1 MPEQTTTWPGAV
13 PAPTPIDP
21 ATRLGAVHL
30 TVSDLERSREFWTQA
45 VGLRAREGGDRG
57 VLALH
62 AGGEDLVVLHR
73 QAGARPVSRRTGL
86 FHLALLL
93 PTRADLAGWLAHALR
108 DQVALSGLSDH
119 WVSEAI
125 YLRDPDHHG
134 IEIYADRPRGP
145 DWERGMTTIPLAVRE
160 LLAEADPEAESYDG
174 MPEGTRIGHVHLH
187 VADLPASTAFYVE
200 TLGFDRTT
208 TFGDQADFWSA
219 GGYHHHLAGNVWAGV
234 GAPPPDPGS
243 ASLRHL
249 TVVLPS
255 QAEVER
261 VATRAYEA
269 GTQPLVGPDDRGVIV
284 RDPSRNSLL
293 LTTS

>member
-1 MPEQTTTWPGAV
+1 MPEPTATWPGAI

-30 TVSDLERSREFWTQA
+30 TVSELGRSREFWTRT
-45 VGLRAREGGDRG
+45 VGLRERDGGERG

-62 AGGEDLVVLHR
+62 AGGEDLVVLHE
-73 QAGARPVSRRTGL
+73 QPGARPVSGRTGL

-93 PTRADLAGWLAHALR
+93 PARADLAGWLAHALR
-108 DQVALSGLSDH
+108 DQAALTGLSDH

-125 YLRDPDHHG
+125 YLRDPDQHG
-134 IEIYADRPRGP
+134 IEVYADRPQGP
-145 DWERGMTTIPLAVRE
+145 DWERGMTTLPLEIRE
-160 LLAEADPEAESYDG
+160 LLAEADPEADSYCG
-174 MPEGTRIGHVHLH
+174 MPEGTRVGHVHLH
-187 VADLPASTAFYVE
+187 VADLPTSTAFYVDV
-200 TLGFDRTT
+200 LGFDRTT

-234 GAPPPDPGS
+234 GAPPPEPGS

-261 VATRAYEA
+261 VATRAFEA
-269 GTQPLVGPDDRGVIV
+269 GMQPLVGPREGDVIV
-284 RDPSRNSLL
+284 RDPSQNALL

>member
-1 MPEQTTTWPGAV
+1 MPAPTTTWPGAV

-30 TVSDLERSREFWTQA
+30 TVSDLGASREFWTQS
-45 VGLRAREGGDRG
+45 VGLREREGGEPG

-62 AGGEDLVVLHR
+62 AGGEDLVVLHA
-73 QAGARPVSRRTGL
+73 QPGARPVSGRTGL
-86 FHLALLL
+86 FHVAILL
-93 PTRADLAGWLAHALR
+93 PTRADLADWLAHALR
-108 DQVALSGLSDH
+108 DQVPLSGLSDH

-134 IEIYADRPRGP
+134 IEIYADRPQGP
-145 DWERGMTTIPLAVRE
+145 AWERGMTTLPLAIRE
-160 LLAEADPEAESYDG
+160 LLAEADEEAEGYAG
-174 MPEGTRIGHVHLH
+174 MPQAARIGHVHLH
-187 VADLPASTAFYVE
+187 VSDLPASTAFYVDV
-200 TLGFDRTT
+200 LGFDRTT

-234 GAPPPDPGS
+234 GAPAPEPGS
-243 ASLRHL
+243 AALRHL

-255 QAEVER
+255 PEEVER

-269 GTQPLVGPDDRGVIV
+269 GTKPLVGPNDRGVIV
-284 RDPSRNSLL
+284 RDPSHNALL
-293 LTTS
+293 LTS